1 MTACDGDAAEE
12 RDAVDDDDDDNKVG
26 AVGAGEVDKD
36 RRMLPRASRAVL
48 FASYEQHL
56 QSLLRFVSFLL
67 RGEFRYQTNRLLP
80 APFI

>member
-12 RDAVDDDDDDNKVG
+12 RDAVDDDDDDDK
-26 AVGAGEVDKD
+26 VGAGEVDKD